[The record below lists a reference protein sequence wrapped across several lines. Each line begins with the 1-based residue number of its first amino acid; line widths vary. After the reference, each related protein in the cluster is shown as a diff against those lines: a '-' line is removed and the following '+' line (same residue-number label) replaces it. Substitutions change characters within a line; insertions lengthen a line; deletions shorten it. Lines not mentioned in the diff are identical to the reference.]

1 MTAAVRQSPLQAAL
15 HHRHPQQGI
24 PVHGMPAVRHFG
36 DPDGEVVQAADLA
49 VCDVSGFPRIG
60 IRGSGCL
67 AWVRD
72 QGISVPDEVYGFVD
86 SAELDSLIV
95 RTGSAELLIEDGLTG
110 SLTQRFGS
118 LDPGGVPGV
127 YSYFRQ
133 DAGILLS
140 GARAN
145 DVLRETCGYN
155 FRNPEADM
163 VFTRVAGVSCGI
175 LKRDR
180 PGLPVFHLWCDG
192 TFGEYLWEQLE
203 EIARDHG
210 GRAVGLAPFFP
221 LTVQR

>member
-1 MTAAVRQSPLQAAL
+1 MKTAVRQSPLHAAL
-15 HHRHPQQGI
+15 QHLHPQQWI
-24 PVHGMPAVRHFG
+24 QVHGMPAVRHFS
-36 DPDGEVVQAADLA
+36 DPDGETVQAADLA
-49 VCDVSGFPRIG
+49 VCDVSCFPRIG

-67 AWVRD
+67 SWIRD
-72 QGISVPDEVYGFVD
+72 QGISVPGEIYGFVD

-110 SLTQRFGS
+110 SLTRRLWS
-118 LDPGGVPGV
+118 EDPGGVPGV
-127 YSYFRQ
+127 YPYFRQ

-140 GARAN
+140 GARA
-145 DVLRETCGYN
+145 DEVLRETCGCN
-155 FRNPEADM
+155 FRNPAREI

-180 PGLPVFHLWCDG
+180 PGMPVFHIWCDG
-192 TFGEYLWEQLE
+192 TLGEYLWEQLD
-203 EIARDHG
+203 EITRDHG